1 MFKALFNLLAPIF
14 IPIKAVDAAP
24 KPKTIGI
31 ILEEALK
38 VFYGKIV
45 FYPGSSC

>member
-38 VFYGKIV
+38 VSWVRTV
-45 FYPGSSC
+45 FYLENYY